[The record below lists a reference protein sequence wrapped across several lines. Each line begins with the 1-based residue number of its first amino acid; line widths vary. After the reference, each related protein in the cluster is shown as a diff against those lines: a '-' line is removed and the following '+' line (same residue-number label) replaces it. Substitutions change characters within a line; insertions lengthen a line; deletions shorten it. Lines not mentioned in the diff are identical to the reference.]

1 MTAWAER
8 GWYRENAMRPPSSF
22 RAVGNVSE
30 RSRSPCPRDA
40 QHFQSD
46 PTDPAEPVALGC
58 LPKRKNLRSAVA
70 PRGEMLDKVAGEH
83 APAATDRAK
92 SFQAD
97 DEGSIPFTR
106 SMFKN
111 QRVVRNIEGAECA
124 LKSAWG
130 NVRGNNR
137 PDFELRPRE
146 QDSKPADRRSYPLVR
161 LRWNGEGS

>member
-1 MTAWAER
+1 
-8 GWYRENAMRPPSSF
+8 MRPPSSF

-30 RSRSPCPRDA
+30 CSRSPCPRDA

-106 SMFKN
+106 SIFKIKHLSRIMRELN
-111 QRVVRNIEGAECA
+111 AARKVLGVTSGVT
-124 LKSAWG
+124 
-130 NVRGNNR
+130 NV
-137 PDFELRPRE
+137 
-146 QDSKPADRRSYPLVR
+146 QI
-161 LRWNGEGS
+161 